1 MDLDSLEKRLESIEE
16 LLRMLLLTNVVW
28 LTDGKYDSS
37 NDERIKELIKE
48 NNLEIK
54 IVIMKNIKCQN

>member
-48 NNLEIK
+48 NNLILNK
-54 IVIMKNIKCQN
+54 